1 MGLAKLTQSHAW
13 KNFMAKLYGIG
24 AAVVIIGALFKIMHW
39 PFAGPMLVAGLGTEA
54 IIFFFSAFEPLH
66 EEIDWTLVYP
76 QLSGLVE
83 DDEIE
88 ITGAPITGPTNTGEA
103 LMKFDEMLDKA
114 GGANLFDKLGNGI
127 ETLNDR
133 VGDLS
138 NISDAALATNEFTD
152 NMKNASG
159 SVAELTDSYKN
170 SAAEVSSSVSNLS
183 EAYKQ
188 SAESLNYSVES
199 LSDAFNKSSQEITE
213 KGGTFIAAY
222 ERLTDS
228 MEVDFSALK
237 DGNAEYSE
245 HVGSLNKN
253 LSALNAIFEL
263 QLNEADLDKM
273 MEDLNGSVEQSKKYH
288 TEIKKL
294 GKQLESLNNVYGNML
309 AAMNVN
315 VSE

>member
-1 MGLAKLTQSHAW
+1 MGLAKITQSHAW

-54 IIFFFSAFEPLH
+54 VIFFFSAFEPLH

-76 QLSGLVE
+76 QLSGLIE

-88 ITGAPITGPTNTGEA
+88 IMGTQTGPTNTGEA

-152 NMKNASG
+152 NMKNASN
-159 SVAELTDSYKN
+159 SVTELSDAYKN
-170 SAAEVSSSVSNLS
+170 SAAEVGVSVNNLS
-183 EAYKQ
+183 ESYKQ
-188 SAESLNYSVES
+188 SAESLNYSVEN
-199 LSDAFNKSSQEITE
+199 LSDAYTKSAQQVTE
-213 KGGTFIAAY
+213 QGGSFIAAY
-222 ERLTDS
+222 ERLTNS

-237 DGNAEYSE
+237 DGNSEYSE

-294 GKQLESLNNVYGNML
+294 GSRLESLNNVYGNML
-309 AAMNVN
+309 AAMNIN

>member
-24 AAVVIIGALFKIMHW
+24 ASVVIIGALFKIMHW
-39 PFAGPMLVAGLGTEA
+39 PFAGPMLIAGLGTEA

-88 ITGAPITGPTNTGEA
+88 ILPNNTGSSNSGEA
-103 LMKFDEMLDKA
+103 LAKFDEMLDKA

-133 VGDLS
+133 VKDLN

-152 NMKNASG
+152 NVKNASN
-159 SVAELTDSYKN
+159 SVNELSTAYKS
-170 SAAEVSSSVSNLS
+170 SAAEVSLSVNNLS

-188 SAESLNYSVES
+188 SAESLNYSVEN
-199 LSDAFNKSSQEITE
+199 LSDAYTKSAQNVTE
-213 KGGTFIAAY
+213 KGGNFIAAY
-222 ERLTDS
+222 ERLTES

-237 DGNAEYSE
+237 DGNSKYGAQ
-245 HVGSLNKN
+245 VGILNKN
-253 LSALNAIFEL
+253 LTALNAIFEL

-273 MEDLNGSVEQSKKYH
+273 MEDLNGSVEQSRKYH

-294 GKQLESLNNVYGNML
+294 GKRLESLNNVYGNML
-309 AAMNVN
+309 AAMNIN
-315 VSE
+315 VGE